1 MEAESM
7 HKRLIPLSALLLIS
21 ILLLSAGMALAQSL
35 YFEVPEV
42 IVDVYWNDDGTSSI
56 DYLITFDNTNQGAP
70 IDYVDI
76 GVPNPNY
83 DMNSIYAD
91 VDGQQVFDISSS
103 PYVDPGVA
111 VGLGQ
116 YTIQP
121 GDSGTLRVY
130 IARVNDVLY
139 PDDDDPNYVSGVF
152 DTTYVGSE
160 YVTGSTDMTVNFHLP
175 PGVTPEEPRW
185 HSAPSGFPSEPET
198 YLDADGRVVYSWN
211 NPNANFYEPFKFGAS
226 FPGSYVPSGAIQ
238 AQPGFFERIGLEG
251 EDMVGFGCCAGIIG
265 LIGAF
270 SALGV
275 ISGNKRKLQYLPPK
289 VAIEGHGI
297 KRGLTAV
304 ESAILL
310 EQPLDKILTMILF
323 AVIKKNAAKVK
334 TREPLEL
341 EIIQPQPE
349 DLYDYEKDFLSAFA
363 ETENKARRKELQD
376 AITALI
382 KSVALKMKGFSRKE
396 TLAYYKDIVER
407 AWQQVE
413 SADTPEVKSAK
424 YDEVM
429 EWTMLD
435 KDYDDRTRRTFTGG
449 PVFIPHWWG
458 NYDPTYSPSSSMPRP
473 VSTGSGDSGG
483 GGISLPNLPGSDF
496 AASVVGGVQN
506 FAGGVVG
513 NLNDFTSTITNRTNP
528 PPPPPPRSSGGRS
541 GGGGGGCA
549 CACACAGCACACAG
563 GGR

>member
-1 MEAESM
+1 M
-7 HKRLIPLSALLLIS
+7 HKRLIPLSALLLICV
-21 ILLLSAGMALAQSL
+21 LLLNAGVAWAQSL

-76 GVPNPNY
+76 GVPNPSY
-83 DMNSIYAD
+83 DMSSIYAD
-91 VDGQQVFDISSS
+91 VDGNQVTDISSS

-139 PDDDDPNYVSGVF
+139 PDDDDTNYASAVF

-175 PGVTPEEPRW
+175 PGVTTEEPRW

-211 NPNANFYEPFKFGAS
+211 NPNATFTRAYKFGAS
-226 FPGSYVPSGAIQ
+226 FPSTYIPASTIN
-238 AQPGFFERIGLEG
+238 AQPGFFERIGLQG
-251 EDMVGFGCCAGIIG
+251 EDMVGFGCCVGIIG

-334 TREPLEL
+334 TRDPLEL

-349 DLYDYEKDFLSAFA
+349 GLFDYEKDFLSAFG
-363 ETENKARRKELQD
+363 ESDKKARRKELQD
-376 AITALI
+376 TMTALI
-382 KSVALKMKGFSRKE
+382 KSVALKMKGFSRRE

-458 NYDPTYSPSSSMPRP
+458 NYDPTFSPSTSGPST
-473 VSTGSGDSGG
+473 VSTGSGGGSSGG
-483 GGISLPNLPGSDF
+483 GGINLPNLPGSDF

-513 NLNDFTSTITNRTNP
+513 NINDFTSTITNRTNP
-528 PPPPPPRSSGGRS
+528 PPPPPPRSSSGRS

-549 CACACAGCACACAG
+549 
-563 GGR
+563 

>member
-1 MEAESM
+1 MR
-7 HKRLIPLSALLLIS
+7 KRSVVLSLILIMGLLL
-21 ILLLSAGMALAQSL
+21 ANVGVALAQN
-35 YFEVPEV
+35 YYTEVPQV
-42 IVDVYWNDDGTSSI
+42 IVDVYWNSNGTSSI
-56 DYLITFDNTNQGAP
+56 DYLVTLTNTPGGDP
-70 IDYVDI
+70 LDYLDF

-83 DMNSIYAD
+83 DMSSVYAD
-91 VDGQQVFDISSS
+91 VNGNQVFDISSS

-116 YTIQP
+116 YAIQP
-121 GDSGTLRVY
+121 GETGVVRFYVG
-130 IARVNDVLY
+130 RVNDVLY
-139 PDDDDPNYVSGVF
+139 PDDDDPNYVSAVF
-152 DTTYVGSE
+152 ATTYIDPDF
-160 YVTGSTDMTVNFHLP
+160 VTGATDLTVNFHLP

-198 YLDADGRVVYSWN
+198 YLDDEGRVVYSWN
-211 NPNANFYEPFKFGAS
+211 NPNATFTEAYKFGAS
-226 FPGSYVPSGAIQ
+226 FPGEYIPSGSIQ
-238 AQPGFFERIGLEG
+238 SAPGLFERIGISGDDLI
-251 EDMVGFGCCAGIIG
+251 GFGCCAGVFG
-265 LIGAF
+265 LIAALSVIGAIN
-270 SALGV
+270 A
-275 ISGNKRKLQYLPPK
+275 NKRKLQYLPPK

-323 AVIKKNAAKVK
+323 AAIKKDAAKVK
-334 TREPLEL
+334 TRDPLEL
-341 EIIQPQPE
+341 EIADPLPE
-349 DLYDYEKDFLSAFA
+349 GLYDYEKDFLNAFKQRDK
-363 ETENKARRKELQD
+363 TGRRKALQD
-376 AITALI
+376 AMTGLI

-396 TLAYYKDIVER
+396 TVAYYKDIVER

-435 KDYDDRTRRTFTGG
+435 RDYDDRTRRTFTGG
-449 PVFIPHWWG
+449 PVFIPRWWG
-458 NYDPTYSPSSSMPRP
+458 NYDPTFSPSSSSPRP
-473 VSTGSGDSGG
+473 ASAPSSASGG
-483 GGISLPNLPGSDF
+483 GGGINLPNLPGADF
-496 AASVVGGVQN
+496 AASVVGGVQS

-513 NLNDFTSTITNRTNP
+513 NIQDFTSTITNRTNP
-528 PPPPPPRSSGGRS
+528 PPPPPPRSSGGSRS
-541 GGGGGGCA
+541 GGGGGCA

>member
-1 MEAESM
+1 M
-7 HKRLIPLSALLLIS
+7 HKRLIPLSALLLIF
-21 ILLLSAGMALAQSL
+21 ILLLNAGVALAQSL
-35 YFEVPEV
+35 YFAVPKV

-56 DYLITFDNTNQGAP
+56 DYLITFDNTSQGAP
-70 IDYVDI
+70 IDFVDVGI
-76 GVPNPNY
+76 PNPNY
-83 DMNSIYAD
+83 DMTSIYAD
-91 VDGQQVFDISSS
+91 VDGNQVDDITRS
-103 PYVDPGVA
+103 PYVDYGVA

-121 GDSGTLRVY
+121 GESGTLRVY

-139 PDDDDPNYVSGVF
+139 PDDQDPNYASAVF
-152 DTTYVGSE
+152 DTTSFGSE
-160 YVTGSTDMTVNFHLP
+160 YVTGSTDLTVAFHLP

-198 YLDADGRVVYSWN
+198 YLDQDGRVVYSWN
-211 NPNANFYEPFKFGAS
+211 NPSATFTRAYKFGAS
-226 FPGSYVPSGAIQ
+226 FPSQYIPAGSIQ
-238 AQPGFFERIGLEG
+238 AQPGFFDRIGVSGDDLI
-251 EDMVGFGCCAGIIG
+251 GFGCCAGIIG
-265 LIGAF
+265 LIAAF
-270 SALGV
+270 SAIGV
-275 ISGNKRKLQYLPPK
+275 VADKKRKLQYLPPK
-289 VAIEGHGI
+289 IAIEGHGI

-323 AVIKKNAAKVK
+323 AVIKKDAAKVK
-334 TREPLEL
+334 TRDPLEL
-341 EIIQPQPE
+341 EVPSPRPE
-349 DLYDYEKDFLSAFA
+349 GLYDYEKDFLNAFGQKDK
-363 ETENKARRKELQD
+363 TGRRKALQD
-376 AITALI
+376 AMTSLI

-396 TLAYYKDIVER
+396 TVAYYKDIVER

-413 SADTPEVKSAK
+413 TADTPEVKSAR

-429 EWTMLD
+429 EWTMMD

-449 PVFIPHWWG
+449 PVFIPRWWG
-458 NYDPTYSPSSSMPRP
+458 NYDPTFRPSSSGPST
-473 VSTGSGDSGG
+473 VSTGTGGSSGG
-483 GGISLPNLPGSDF
+483 GGGINLPNLPGSDF

-513 NLNDFTSTITNRTNP
+513 NINDFTSTIANRTNP
-528 PPPPPPRSSGGRS
+528 PPPPPPRSSGGFR